1 MIEPLRFPVI
11 VALCALIAGRPA
23 ASQERVDLPT
33 RPGVTQPVYIT
44 AAPSPKASVVLF
56 PGGSG
61 VVAQVRNNFLL
72 RVAPRFVAQGMTVAV
87 IDTSSDHPS
96 GMGAQARAAA
106 DHVTDIA
113 AVVALLK
120 TRSPAPIWL
129 IGTSRGSIS
138 AANAA
143 ANIGPPRIAGVV
155 LTSSVWEGGM
165 AGVALDKITVA
176 VLVVHNHDD
185 GCRESPFSDTVAM
198 MGRMRQATVKE
209 LLAVSG
215 GALRSGPCDALSPHG
230 YYTIE
235 DQVVPAIIAWIK
247 TH

>member
-1 MIEPLRFPVI
+1 MLGS
-11 VALCALIAGRPA
+11 LIAIIALLLLIGGRA
-23 ASQERVDLPT
+23 AVAQERVDLPT

-44 AAPSPKASVVLF
+44 AAPAPKASVILF

-61 VVAQVRNNFLL
+61 VVVQVRNNFLL
-72 RVAPRFVAQGMTVAV
+72 RVAPQFVAQGMTVAV
-87 IDTSSDHPS
+87 IDTASDRPT
-96 GMGAQARAAA
+96 GMGAQARATTE
-106 DHVTDIA
+106 HVADIA
-113 AVVALLK
+113 AVVAMLK

-155 LTSSVWEGGM
+155 LTSSVWQGGM
-165 AGVALDKITVA
+165 ASVALDQIRIP
-176 VLVVHNHDD
+176 VLVVHNRDD
-185 GCRESPFSDTVAM
+185 GCRESPFSDTEAM

-209 LLAVSG
+209 LVAVSG
-215 GALRSGPCDALSPHG
+215 GTLRSGPCDALSPHG

-235 DQVVPAIIAWIK
+235 DQVVPTIIAWIK
-247 TH
+247 AH